1 MKKEELNILRTI
13 ENILFMMELTLQQME
28 SQKKNTLNSFLNS
41 FFFEKRNRGEINL
54 FSSRSRLEFVKIKFS

>member
-28 SQKKNTLNSFLNS
+28 SQKNTLNSFLNS
-41 FFFEKRNRGEINL
+41 FFEREI
-54 FSSRSRLEFVKIKFS
+54 E